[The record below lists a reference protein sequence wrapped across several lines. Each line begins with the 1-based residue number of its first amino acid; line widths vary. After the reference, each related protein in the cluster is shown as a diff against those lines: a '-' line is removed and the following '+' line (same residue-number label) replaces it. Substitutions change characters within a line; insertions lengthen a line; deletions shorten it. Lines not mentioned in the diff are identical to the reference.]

1 MYKDKDIRPV
11 LISSL
16 RKCESDQDYIIVEE
30 FGLCQGDVRVDVAVI
45 NGAMN
50 GYEIKS
56 ENDTLKRLPKQQKIY
71 GKIFDSVTL
80 LTTKKHLKKAIKVI
94 PKWWGI
100 CDVIMENE
108 TLYIQ
113 EVRKAETN
121 TRIDPDY
128 LVQLLWRDEALE
140 ILKERNL
147 HKGMLGKPRD
157 VLWKKLTNNLTIEEL
172 KIEIRTRIKFR
183 NNWRSGPRHRSSDGC
198 SPL

>member
-11 LISSL
+11 LIKSL
-16 RKCESDQDYIIVEE
+16 RKCESDPDYIIVEE

-56 ENDTLKRLPKQQKIY
+56 EKDTLKRLPKQQKIY

-80 LTTKKHLKKAIKVI
+80 LTTKKHLKKAMNVI
-94 PKWWGI
+94 PKWWGV

-113 EVRKAETN
+113 EVRKSETN
-121 TRIDPDY
+121 TGIDPDY

-147 HKGMLGKPRD
+147 HKGILSKPRD
-157 VLWKKLTNNLTIEEL
+157 VLWSKLTNNLTIEEL
-172 KIEIRTRIKFR
+172 KTEIRTRIKFR
-183 NNWRSGPRHRSSDGC
+183 NNWRSGPRHKSSDGC
-198 SPL
+198 CPL